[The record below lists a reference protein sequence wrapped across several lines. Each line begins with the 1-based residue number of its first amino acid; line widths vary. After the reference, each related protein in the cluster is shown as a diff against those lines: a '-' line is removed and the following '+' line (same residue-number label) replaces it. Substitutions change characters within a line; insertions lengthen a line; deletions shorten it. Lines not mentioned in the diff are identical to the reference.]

1 MKKIIID
8 TDIGFDCDDAGAL
21 AIAFDAAA
29 KKKIELLAVTCSIDN
44 LNSCKMILLQAKS
57 AVFTNIHMLFP
68 FPKHV
73 PVTVTHRYIV
83 PCAKSFVHPSVI
95 TRRSLT
101 PMIIPVITTAM
112 YAGI

>member
-44 LNSCKMILLQAKS
+44 LNSFKMILP
-57 AVFTNIHMLFP
+57 N
-68 FPKHV
+68 
-73 PVTVTHRYIV
+73 
-83 PCAKSFVHPSVI
+83 
-95 TRRSLT
+95 
-101 PMIIPVITTAM
+101 
-112 YAGI
+112 